1 MARKLEGER
10 LNDAIIYK
18 VRKVLDN
25 AERLQE
31 VHIEIDGKIGELPL
45 IEYRVKELIE
55 PSSEVI
61 VEKDGARYVENYK

>member
-10 LNDAIIYK
+10 LNDAIVEK
-18 VRKVLDN
+18 VRKILDN

-61 VEKDGARYVENYK
+61 VEKDGARYVESYK

>member
-1 MARKLEGER
+1 MARNLNGER
-10 LNDAIIYK
+10 LNDAIVEK

-25 AERLQE
+25 AERIQE
-31 VHIEIDGKIGELPL
+31 VHIKIDGKIGELPL

-61 VEKDGARYVENYK
+61 VEKDGARYVENDK